1 MPDDQELLE
10 LAASLRDDAQPTK
23 ADQVRGQLK
32 AAETYNPDAYA
43 KAMKAGAKKGV
54 KPQVVLQDPKAFED
68 RPDMEEFTVLSPKTA
83 DWILENFDNA
93 VLGGQDIKGLGRI
106 ESAAQRAKRLESERI
121 TRANVGKAGRW
132 TSPLYSL
139 GAGLSTLLKV
149 PSDIAYWGTSMAARI
164 AGQQAPSRERFE
176 GALLYTPL
184 AGLAVGSKATGL
196 SKEWYEQ
203 RERET
208 PRFVVTDPKT
218 GESFFNPKAISL
230 DQAAQVLARELP
242 SMAAMVGLEVATVG
256 TATPVV
262 AANVLQKLGKAGKV
276 LKYALRPSAGV
287 EVARTI
293 QGIHQEGIETLL
305 AKGQTEE
312 QAAANAAPGAALA
325 GIASFTM
332 GAPLQAKAL
341 EGYFTRIA
349 TLKGGAT
356 LAAKGKTILKGI
368 ASQGFKEGT
377 QETVQGFGED
387 LAKWASFHPDL
398 SVREASENAVANFFG
413 GFAMG
418 GLMGG
423 VGSAPASIR
432 QAQQREFFQA
442 LADGAKDS
450 KLLKR
455 LPKKFQEAVQAS
467 VQDGPVEHVRI
478 SPEAYTTYFQSKNID
493 PVQMAETLGIQ
504 NFEEASVSGT
514 DLLIPTGAYAAH
526 LAASEHH
533 AELSQDMRL
542 GEDMMT
548 PREAAAAEATKGQ
561 VEEVGQAVSLE
572 VDEATQAG
580 TEFQAIQEDLKGRY
594 IQAGETPAVADT
606 YALDMAK
613 VFYTLAQR
621 EGLKPQELMAQ
632 YAPKIVRG
640 QAPMPEQVVTEMFTP
655 ETFPEEGVQ
664 WWEKDDLWFQG
675 AYGEKPQKVETAP
688 GVVQA
693 PFRQT
698 EFQGQLE
705 DYQKTGQWY
714 YNERRMVP
722 LVAIEEKAPWDEG
735 RRADA
740 ETRLKDTAATTPV
753 LLATEDG
760 GKTFKIQDGIHRI
773 AAAKAQGFTAIP
785 AEVQVVVSDRAPV
798 EGDFAGKDLLGG
810 EVVFG
815 VDEATGLPL
824 NEDGTVTVY
833 HHTSKANAEKIRK
846 TKKLKSTAEPDV
858 YFTTEPNAEATGY
871 GDASVAIRIEPDRL
885 ELDDEFPDG
894 RKDFRV
900 NTGRPGGSI
909 QVTLEPEGKEP
920 QFKGVDVESPEF
932 KAWFGDSKVV
942 DSAGKPLKVYHG
954 TSAEFEQFNLGYFG
968 LNDKGYLGDGF
979 YFGSQ
984 TVASAYGTK
993 GDGGRVIP
1001 AYLSLKKPFE
1011 ITPENWK
1018 EQLGRIRALKE
1029 EGKSVREELTKDG
1042 FDGVIDRSN
1051 GKISEIVAF
1060 DPTQIKSAISNTGA
1074 FSQTDPRILYQAGL
1088 PLFQSQ
1094 KDDFSF
1100 GSKKW
1105 NEFYRSQ
1112 VGSRA
1117 RAKGDQSARAK
1128 KGLASAATK
1137 RGQAEFD
1144 AEREAALRAEEEAF
1158 MRFDRAVEQIAKP
1171 RGWFTRAADGSFI
1184 IGKTPQGDFSTFIHE
1199 PAHAY
1204 LEMFKDLATREGAS
1218 QRIQDDGAKIMAF
1231 LGVESW
1237 DQIGTTE
1244 HEKWARA
1251 NEAYCREGK
1260 APSDTLRGV
1269 FERFRVWL
1277 TMVYRQVATL
1287 DVELND
1293 DIRGVFDRMRATDEE
1308 IELAHADIAGP
1319 RLFRTAEEAGMT
1331 EKDFQRYA
1339 REKDLEV
1346 EQAKGEI
1353 LAKLNAAAVREKTK
1367 EWKEEASNVRAAIEQ
1382 WVDAQPNFRA
1392 VAVLRAGKLEDGTPF
1407 TLKKDALVEQFGE
1420 DRTKALLKAHPG
1432 IYRLEGE
1439 LDAET
1444 AAEILGFESGEA
1456 LMTALEETPKRGEVI
1471 KSEVRRVM
1479 TERHGDIRFD
1489 GTLEDQALQ
1498 AVAND
1503 QRAKGLHKELESL
1516 KRKLENAPA
1525 QAKIQSLKDQ
1535 IAKLEAEA
1543 KAQVKEKDEDAAFL
1557 AKQAN
1562 ALAETNEQLRA
1573 RLEAR
1578 DAKIQALKDQLAQA
1592 EAERKQETREDR
1604 AEAKTA
1610 RAMVPPMQAFREEAK
1625 RLIDAK
1631 QIKNLNPNAYLNAQ
1645 RKYSREAHVQALKGA
1660 YFESAEAKQKELLN
1674 HFLYLEATKAKDESE
1689 KAYKYVHRLMKP
1701 AAMEAIAKSGGEGG
1715 QRVYWDQIQ
1724 NILNEYQFVRVP
1736 SRNLRDIALF
1746 AKENEENGI
1755 VFDPATLPGAK
1766 NYRELTLPE
1775 LQAVV
1780 DALKNIEHVARA
1792 EGKVLQKMKEID
1804 LKVEVKDAK
1813 DAAYKHHTGKLKP
1826 IPAAGE
1832 ALTLKEKLPRSIG
1845 GWRAYL
1851 GKMEWW
1857 IDKLDGGDINGPWR
1871 RNLMTPI
1878 REAGGD
1884 VETAAHRINGEL
1896 KKLYATMPK
1905 SFNEDLDKETPV
1917 QFPGRERRLTR
1928 RQLRTWALNLGTE
1941 ENRNVALL
1949 GEGLMDGMGILSPEY
1964 DKALKELTSD
1974 EWRFIQGVWDIFETL
1989 RPEVEAQALRT
2000 TGIAP
2005 KWKKS
2010 TPFKVK
2016 AKDGPEIQIRGGYYP
2031 LKADPYRSQVGER
2044 QEDVDLP
2051 KVGISRPTT
2060 STSHLQKVTGATY
2073 RLNLD
2078 YVQGVTKHIND
2089 VLLNTYAGEAIRDVY
2104 KFIRQPEIKQAL
2116 QETMGHEYYQEMLPW
2131 LQDFANSN
2139 RIAAMEDKM
2148 VLQPLMR
2155 FKSAMVVSKLGFN
2168 LLSHVVQVT
2177 DPIKAAIDPDMK
2189 VSYLM
2194 KGYAALAADPAKY
2207 QEIRDL
2213 SPGLMRYRAENWNR
2227 DLKEMLDY
2235 PGPFK
2240 GKMEAFRQ
2248 FSMQGFAVMDKLATS
2263 GAWWGRYQ
2271 QGLDTHGDQAQAI
2284 LEADRLVAR
2293 DFQAG
2298 APENMARVMRSKGWM
2313 NLLTTFGGDA
2323 NTWFG
2328 ILDASIRSGSPKRLG
2343 VVLMALLAEQMLSQ
2357 LIRNRA
2363 PEDDEEAEWL
2373 LEQMGQSVFNKLPII
2388 GDFLEAVIQQ
2398 IQGKRADLSN
2408 PVLQGAEKVLA
2419 APYRTIDAYQN
2430 QDDAEKAAMESI
2442 ESLGTVFGVPGTA
2455 QGLKSWR
2462 YVRQVERGERSEPE
2476 NALEATRNVTLGP
2489 PPKGRQ

>member
-1 MPDDQELLE
+1 MNDLI
-10 LAASLRDDAQPTK
+10 
-23 ADQVRGQLK
+23 
-32 AAETYNPDAYA
+32 AYA
-43 KAMKAGAKKGV
+43 DATKQRIDLTPAKDFGASSVNRLKDFYKRFGFIENKGRNKDFSISETMYRTP
-54 KPQVVLQDPKAFED
+54 KPRVLYQTAFH
-68 RPDMEEFTVLSPKTA
+68 
-83 DWILENFDNA
+83 
-93 VLGGQDIKGLGRI
+93 
-106 ESAAQRAKRLESERI
+106 
-121 TRANVGKAGRW
+121 
-132 TSPLYSL
+132 
-139 GAGLSTLLKV
+139 
-149 PSDIAYWGTSMAARI
+149 GTPYRGI
-164 AGQQAPSRERFE
+164 ERFSLAKIGTGE
-176 GALLYTPL
+176 GAQAYGWGLY
-184 AGLAVGSKATGL
+184 
-196 SKEWYEQ
+196 
-203 RERET
+203 
-208 PRFVVTDPKT
+208 F
-218 GESFFNPKAISL
+218 
-230 DQAAQVLARELP
+230 
-242 SMAAMVGLEVATVG
+242 
-256 TATPVV
+256 
-262 AANVLQKLGKAGKV
+262 AGKKEIAEYYRKELSV
-276 LKYALRPSAGV
+276 DEQKFNTKIDGEIPPYIV
-287 EVARTI
+287 EAIRKANSR
-293 QGIHQEGIETLL
+293 GGL
-305 AKGQTEE
+305 AKGLEE
-312 QAAANAAPGAALA
+312 LNDQ
-325 GIASFTM
+325 IKYIES
-332 GAPLQAKAL
+332 
-341 EGYFTRIA
+341 
-349 TLKGGAT
+349 
-356 LAAKGKTILKGI
+356 TIERYE
-368 ASQGFKEGT
+368 KE
-377 QETVQGFGED
+377 
-387 LAKWASFHPDL
+387 L
-398 SVREASENAVANFFG
+398 
-413 GFAMG
+413 
-418 GLMGG
+418 
-423 VGSAPASIR
+423 
-432 QAQQREFFQA
+432 
-442 LADGAKDS
+442 
-450 KLLKR
+450 
-455 LPKKFQEAVQAS
+455 
-467 VQDGPVEHVRI
+467 
-478 SPEAYTTYFQSKNID
+478 
-493 PVQMAETLGIQ
+493 
-504 NFEEASVSGT
+504 
-514 DLLIPTGAYAAH
+514 
-526 LAASEHH
+526 
-533 AELSQDMRL
+533 
-542 GEDMMT
+542 
-548 PREAAAAEATKGQ
+548 
-561 VEEVGQAVSLE
+561 
-572 VDEATQAG
+572 
-580 TEFQAIQEDLKGRY
+580 
-594 IQAGETPAVADT
+594 
-606 YALDMAK
+606 
-613 VFYTLAQR
+613 
-621 EGLKPQELMAQ
+621 
-632 YAPKIVRG
+632 
-640 QAPMPEQVVTEMFTP
+640 
-655 ETFPEEGVQ
+655 
-664 WWEKDDLWFQG
+664 
-675 AYGEKPQKVETAP
+675 ETAP
-688 GVVQA
+688 SIQLEGLINYWRQA
-693 PFRQT
+693 IKSLRQVEDSRNLST
-698 EFQGQLE
+698 EAGQLYEVEIPE
-705 DYQKTGQWY
+705 DNEYLLWDKPLSEQPEAVRTAFDRLSDEYGYDYGNYTGGQAY
-714 YNERRMVP
+714 RG
-722 LVAIEEKAPWDEG
+722 L
-735 RRADA
+735 
-740 ETRLKDTAATTPV
+740 T
-753 LLATEDG
+753 
-760 GKTFKIQDGIHRI
+760 
-773 AAAKAQGFTAIP
+773 
-785 AEVQVVVSDRAPV
+785 SD
-798 EGDFAGKDLLGG
+798 L
-810 EVVFG
+810 
-815 VDEATGLPL
+815 
-824 NEDGTVTVY
+824 
-833 HHTSKANAEKIRK
+833 NAEGLIGTRRD
-846 TKKLKSTAEPDV
+846 AQQ
-858 YFTTEPNAEATGY
+858 ATSELMQSLGVKGIKY
-871 GDASVAIRIEPDRL
+871 LDATSRGKGEGSYNYVIFDEDAI
-885 ELDDEFPDG
+885 
-894 RKDFRV
+894 
-900 NTGRPGGSI
+900 
-909 QVTLEPEGKEP
+909 
-920 QFKGVDVESPEF
+920 
-932 KAWFGDSKVV
+932 
-942 DSAGKPLKVYHG
+942 
-954 TSAEFEQFNLGYFG
+954 
-968 LNDKGYLGDGF
+968 
-979 YFGSQ
+979 
-984 TVASAYGTK
+984 
-993 GDGGRVIP
+993 
-1001 AYLSLKKPFE
+1001 
-1011 ITPENWK
+1011 
-1018 EQLGRIRALKE
+1018 
-1029 EGKSVREELTKDG
+1029 
-1042 FDGVIDRSN
+1042 
-1051 GKISEIVAF
+1051 
-1060 DPTQIKSAISNTGA
+1060 QIKKT
-1074 FSQTDPRILYQAGL
+1074 YY
-1088 PLFQSQ
+1088 QSQ

-1105 NEFYRSQ
+1105 QEHYRSQ

-1117 RAKGDQSARAK
+1117 RAKGDQAERAK
-1128 KGLASAATK
+1128 KGLTKAATK
-1137 RGQAEFD
+1137 AGQAEFD
-1144 AEREAALRAEEEAF
+1144 AERNAQLKAEEEAF
-1158 MRFDRAVEQIAKP
+1158 LRFDRAVERMVQP
-1171 RGWFTRAADGSFI
+1171 RGWFTRAADGTFI
-1184 IGKTPQGDFSTFIHE
+1184 IGKTPKGDFSTFIHE

-1204 LEMFKDLATREGAS
+1204 LEMFRDLATREGAS
-1218 QRIQDDGAKIMAF
+1218 ARIQEDGQKILDF
-1231 LGVESW
+1231 LKVKTW
-1237 DQIGTTE
+1237 DQIGVTE

-1260 APSDTLRGV
+1260 APSENLRGV

-1277 TMVYRQVATL
+1277 SMVYRQVAAL
-1287 DVELND
+1287 EVELND

-1308 IELAHADIAGP
+1308 IELAHAEIAGP

-1353 LAKLNAAAVREKTK
+1353 LAKLNAAAVREKTR
-1367 EWKEEASNVRAAIEQ
+1367 EWKEEAANVRAAIEQ

-1392 VAVLRAGKLEDGTPF
+1392 VAVLRAGKLEDGTTI

-1420 DRTKALLKAHPG
+1420 DRTGALHKAHPG
-1432 IYRLEGE
+1432 IYRVEGE

-1456 LMTALEETPKRGEVI
+1456 LMTALEETPKRGEVV
-1471 KSEVRRVM
+1471 KSEVQRVM
-1479 TERHGDIRFD
+1479 TERHGDIRYD

-1503 QRAKGLHKELESL
+1503 QRAKGLHNELESL
-1516 KRKLENAPA
+1516 KRKLDAAPA

-1625 RLIDAK
+1625 RLIEAK

-1674 HFLYLEATKAKDESE
+1674 HFLYLEATKAKAESE

-1701 AAMEAIAKSGGEGG
+1701 AAMEAIAKAGGEGG

-1804 LKVEVKDAK
+1804 LKVEVKEAK
-1813 DAAYKHHTGKLKP
+1813 EAAYKNHTGKLKP

-1878 REAGGD
+1878 RESGGD
-1884 VETAAHRINGEL
+1884 VQTAAHRINGEL

-1917 QFPGRERRLTR
+1917 QFPGREKRLTR

-2189 VSYLM
+2189 LGYLM

-2207 QEIRDL
+2207 QESRDL

-2442 ESLGTVFGVPGTA
+2442 EALGTVFGVPGTA

-2462 YVRQVERGERSEPE
+2462 YVRQVDRGERPEPE